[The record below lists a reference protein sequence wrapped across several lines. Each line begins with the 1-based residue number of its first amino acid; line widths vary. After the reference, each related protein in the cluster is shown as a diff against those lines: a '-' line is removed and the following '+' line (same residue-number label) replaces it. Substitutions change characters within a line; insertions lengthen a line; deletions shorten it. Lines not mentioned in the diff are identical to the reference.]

1 MYKKKYFWLVGTLTG
16 FFLGMLVFLL
26 QLLLFNLAISSF
38 SPFYVLIYLLPFFG
52 MYHAARR
59 LREGYGLGVLHFSQG
74 FRIAMLTGFVSA
86 VVMSLMMYYV
96 YSNLFIPALQQRAS
110 QLHAELLATDVTK
123 TFDSM
128 KERKQLIT
136 KLLSPMSLSVYYFA
150 VNIVLLPLFAFLIA
164 IFARRSRRDITDL

>member
-59 LREGYGLGVLHFSQG
+59 IREGYGLGVLHFSQG

-123 TFDSM
+123 SFDSM

-136 KLLSPMSLSVYYFA
+136 KLLSPLSLSVYYFA
-150 VNIVLLPLFAFLIA
+150 VNIVLLPLFA
-164 IFARRSRRDITDL
+164 